1 MKIFLDMVGCRLNQS
16 EIERMALDF
25 IARGEEIVSNPSEA
39 ELIVVNTCCVTAKA
53 CADSRKTIR
62 RYQRETSADVLATG
76 CYVSAFEKQAAGLVG
91 ENHFFSNEK
100 KDLLPIIITGQNQT
114 QNNFVFSGKPELGL
128 RSRTRSFIKVQD
140 GCDNYCTYC
149 LTRIARGKS
158 RSVQLA
164 EIVQQAQQAEAAG
177 IQEVVL
183 TGVQI
188 GSWGKDL
195 TEGCMRISDLVGALL
210 ENTSL
215 PRMRIS
221 SIEPWDLD
229 DGLLDRFENPRL
241 CPHLHIP
248 LQSGSESIL
257 RRMARP
263 FSASDFRD
271 LMGKIQKKRP
281 GLAVTTDILCGFP
294 GENEELFEESRAFVE
309 QMDFAG
315 GHVFKFSPMP
325 GTSAARMD
333 DKVQES
339 HVQERSAVIR
349 RILQT
354 NTASKQAKKIGTWE
368 EVLWEHGRQGAFSGF
383 SRDYFRVHTNSEAD
397 LTNTISRAFIREFT
411 PGGELMAEVLIGGQ
425 PNEEQNYHS
434 MDLKNSDH

>member
-62 RYQRETSADVLATG
+62 RYQRETSADVVATG

-91 ENHFFSNEK
+91 ENHFFPNEK

-114 QNNFVFSGKPELGL
+114 QNKFVFSGKPELGL

-177 IQEVVL
+177 IQEIVL

-195 TEGCMRISDLVGALL
+195 ADGGMRISDLIGALL
-210 ENTSL
+210 ENTNL
-215 PRMRIS
+215 PRLRIS
-221 SIEPWDLD
+221 SIEPWDID
-229 DGLLDRFENPRL
+229 EGLLDRFANPRL

-271 LMGKIQKKRP
+271 LMRKIQKKRP

-294 GENEELFEESRAFVE
+294 GENQELFEESRAFVE

-339 HVQERSAVIR
+339 HVQERSEVIR

-354 NTASKQAKKIGTWE
+354 KTAKKQAEKLGTLE

>member
-1 MKIFLDMVGCRLNQS
+1 MVGCRLNQS

-177 IQEVVL
+177 IQEIVL

-195 TEGCMRISDLVGALL
+195 TDGCMRISDLIGALL

-333 DKVQES
+333 EKVQES

-354 NTASKQAKKIGTWE
+354 KTASKQAKKIGTWE

-383 SRDYFRVHTNSEAD
+383 TRDYFRVHTKSEAD
-397 LTNTISRAFIREFT
+397 LTNTISRGFIREFT
-411 PGGELMAEVLIGGQ
+411 PGGELLAEVPIGGQ
-425 PNEEQNYHS
+425 PNEEQNYYS

>member
-1 MKIFLDMVGCRLNQS
+1 
-16 EIERMALDF
+16 
-25 IARGEEIVSNPSEA
+25 
-39 ELIVVNTCCVTAKA
+39 
-53 CADSRKTIR
+53 
-62 RYQRETSADVLATG
+62 
-76 CYVSAFEKQAAGLVG
+76 
-91 ENHFFSNEK
+91 
-100 KDLLPIIITGQNQT
+100 
-114 QNNFVFSGKPELGL
+114 
-128 RSRTRSFIKVQD
+128 
-140 GCDNYCTYC
+140 
-149 LTRIARGKS
+149 
-158 RSVQLA
+158 VQLA

-177 IQEVVL
+177 IQEIVL

>member
-177 IQEVVL
+177 IQEIVL

-354 NTASKQAKKIGTWE
+354 KTASKQAKKIGTWE

-383 SRDYFRVHTNSEAD
+383 TRDYFRVHTKSEAD
-397 LTNTISRAFIREFT
+397 LTNTISRGFIREFT

>member
-177 IQEVVL
+177 IQEIVL

-354 NTASKQAKKIGTWE
+354 KTASKQAKKIGTWE

>member
-1 MKIFLDMVGCRLNQS
+1 MVGCRLNQS

-177 IQEVVL
+177 IQEIVL

-354 NTASKQAKKIGTWE
+354 KTASKQAKKIGTWE

>member
-25 IARGEEIVSNPSEA
+25 IARGEEIVRNPSEA

-177 IQEVVL
+177 IQEIVL

-325 GTSAARMD
+325 GTSASRMD

-339 HVQERSAVIR
+339 LVQQRSEVIR
-349 RILQT
+349 KLLESK
-354 NTASKQAKKIGTWE
+354 TAKRQAEKLGTWE

-383 SRDYFRVHTNSEAD
+383 TRDYFRVHTNSEAD
-397 LTNTISRAFIREFT
+397 LTNTISRAFIRKFT
-411 PGGELMAEVLIGGQ
+411 PGGELLADV
-425 PNEEQNYHS
+425 
-434 MDLKNSDH
+434 

>member
-1 MKIFLDMVGCRLNQS
+1 MVGCRLNQS

-177 IQEVVL
+177 IQEIVL

-354 NTASKQAKKIGTWE
+354 KTASKQAKKIGTWE
-368 EVLWEHGRQGAFSGF
+368 EVLWENGRQGAFSGF

>member
-25 IARGEEIVSNPSEA
+25 IARGEEIVSNPSAA

-177 IQEVVL
+177 IQEIVL

-325 GTSAARMD
+325 GTSASRMD

-339 HVQERSAVIR
+339 LVQQRSEVIR
-349 RILQT
+349 KLLESK
-354 NTASKQAKKIGTWE
+354 TAKRQAEKLGTWE

-383 SRDYFRVHTNSEAD
+383 TRDYFRVHTNSEAD
-397 LTNTISRAFIREFT
+397 LTNTISRAFIRKFT
-411 PGGELMAEVLIGGQ
+411 PGGELLADV
-425 PNEEQNYHS
+425 
-434 MDLKNSDH
+434 

>member
-177 IQEVVL
+177 IQEIVL

>member
-1 MKIFLDMVGCRLNQS
+1 MVGCRLNQS

-177 IQEVVL
+177 IQEIVL